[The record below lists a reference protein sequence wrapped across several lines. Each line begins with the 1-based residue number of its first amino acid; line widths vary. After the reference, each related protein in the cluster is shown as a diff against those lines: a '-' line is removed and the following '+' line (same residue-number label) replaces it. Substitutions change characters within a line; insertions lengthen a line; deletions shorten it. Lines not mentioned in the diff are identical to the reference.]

1 MSSHRLFLYFI
12 TCVLILTVAPRG
24 RAQDEAASPAS
35 SPVPS
40 PTPTDR
46 EGQEPI
52 KVFTEEVRI
61 PVVVTDEKGRFDPTL
76 ETDDILILE
85 DDVAQEVRS
94 VRHMPA
100 NVLLLLDTSGGINPA
115 MKTST
120 TREVALSLVSY
131 LKQGDRVSVLEAGDR
146 VELLQDWTTD
156 VAAVTRV
163 LKTKLSSGKRK
174 HLSEALTEA
183 AALLKDTP
191 AGSRHVVLVTDGVET
206 ADRAG
211 SAEAVKRLIG
221 AQATVHVIS
230 YTAIGREAM
239 KRDNSSVEFG
249 RTRTRTAGDIA
260 READPTIPTPGRG
273 PINMTIDTDFEMR
286 RRRNEYIEATKRSEQ
301 RLASIAEETGGRIWL
316 PVSKEE
322 MTVQG
327 AEVARDIGAQYVIT
341 YRPKRP
347 LAAARAGEYRRVRV
361 VLRRPGLNVRSR
373 GGYLARPSQ

>member
-1 MSSHRLFLYFI
+1 MSWRRIFLYFI
-12 TCVLILTVAPRG
+12 ASVLILMVAERSG
-24 RAQDEAASPAS
+24 AQEEAVSPEHVPA
-35 SPVPS
+35 PS
-40 PTPTDR
+40 PTPVDR

-61 PVVVTDEKGRFDPTL
+61 PIVVTDEKGRFDPTL

-85 DDVAQEVRS
+85 DDVHQDVRS

-120 TREVALSLVSY
+120 TREVALSLISH
-131 LKQGDRVSVLEAGDR
+131 LKQGDRVSVLGAGDR
-146 VELLQDWTTD
+146 VELLLDWTAD
-156 VAAVTRV
+156 VAAMTRV

-174 HLSEALTEA
+174 RLSEALMQA
-183 AALLKDTP
+183 AARLKETP

-206 ADRAG
+206 AGRT
-211 SAEAVKRLIG
+211 SYAEAFKQLIG

-230 YTAIGREAM
+230 YTAIGREALE
-239 KRDNSSVEFG
+239 RDNSLAKFG

-273 PINMTIDTDFEMR
+273 PINMTIDTDLEMR
-286 RRRNEYIEATKRSEQ
+286 RRRKEYIDATKRSEE
-301 RLASIAEETGGRIWL
+301 RLASLAEETGGRIWL
-316 PVSKEE
+316 PASREE
-322 MTVQG
+322 MIRQSVE
-327 AEVARDIGAQYVIT
+327 AARDIGAQYVVT

-347 LAAARAGEYRRVRV
+347 LASAGEGEYRRVRV
-361 VLRRPGLNVRSR
+361 VLRRPGLSVRARS
-373 GGYLARPSQ
+373 GYIARPAQ